1 VHAQTDANPERDYVS
16 LVFRNG
22 VGSGNEEWRITAI
35 ANPLRSGPGSQG
47 VDGEGPVDIV
57 R

>member
-1 VHAQTDANPERDYVS
+1 MQTDANHERDYGF
-16 LVFRNG
+16 LVFHDG